1 MADPQDTPVW
11 PGAIVEEDKEEVWPG
26 QEIAPVAA
34 DEPPAVDPR
43 QEELDA
49 YARQLQSS
57 QGGYEEADLDA
68 AGYSSDEI
76 ASYETSVTASQD
88 ASSVPGSTKD
98 TLTNGGYSTDMWDT
112 FDDFG
117 AAVSFYNNTVLTDP
131 DVTPPP
137 LGVGYAIHNNPDTG
151 EATFITPPSPR
162 LLSGGAKSGTFDL
175 AAVGFAAAA
184 GNGLELV
191 GAGLE
196 YAGVDG
202 ATAFADR
209 LVPGV
214 NTGTSAMDAL
224 IVEGVPMLVA
234 GGGIGGAVYKGLKA
248 APQLLRA
255 SAALIAGEVTIASV
269 SDNKAATIAIGDNAM
284 FPMLRGVDLGD
295 SEAETV
301 IEARMNILLDGLMA
315 GGVVSG
321 AASGLL
327 QLGKLVNNLMVSPIL
342 DATYRVET
350 AAERKMYEAIVDSI
364 VGVDKDV
371 LADPNRL
378 FEARDRIAEIVRENK
393 DVVITRLNNVDE
405 DYTIT
410 LDTMSA
416 IERGIQE
423 GADTSAMVA
432 QVQGLR
438 NAELQANSP
447 LTPQAVRRPMTALDT
462 ETSNLL
468 RETGGETAKD
478 QTVTMAGAADEFA
491 QQGRDSVI
499 EVSRLSQQAQDEYY
513 RSANTLIADV
523 ANDMEL
529 SDEITRLANAVGTEI
544 DTTRT
549 ASRNQIV
556 DQIESGYQS
565 LTRQKNDLYN
575 AIQGGEVDVQA
586 LMDVLDDLPTE
597 QLTQA
602 TQITRQSSPVRGLLS
617 TAKRR
622 TVTEE
627 DALGDMITR
636 PETDEERIGRVNQY
650 FEQNGI
656 DFGFFYRKIRP
667 EVSQLASDAFK
678 TSPTAGRNLRDIVS
692 YIDGPM
698 VNNVA
703 KTGDADVAMAAQDA
717 LEFYSET
724 YAPLFRDGKL
734 ADYADLH
741 SKTIG
746 RTAEGSSLPINEVDY
761 RTGTRSLITETMEE
775 GSPAQIGQFKRLLS
789 MSEAGSDPEPLA
801 EYIVADTISKAYDSL
816 RASSGTDAQLGGFV
830 STMRQYSE
838 ALNEVFPE
846 RALELNS
853 FIRNVENARGNRELL
868 LERMKD
874 AKAQVQSTLEDV
886 QKSELRFFF
895 SREFSNVDNPALKTL
910 ANTSNPQQSFRSLM
924 LSNES
929 DRLSAM
935 DAIMQRVKQIN
946 DPERQKVVR
955 DGVETAYLRLFRD
968 QTLSTRTEI
977 GGNRAVLPTR
987 IERSADE
994 MNALY
999 KMGDVV
1005 YADRPEIMQAVRETS
1020 ELASSLAKSRN
1031 AVPVSSMSAT
1041 AFNQQAATA
1050 TSRLIYLTVGPLSKT
1065 GTRIRSILGTA
1076 IEGADGY
1083 TKAAGIRD
1091 QILANPNEF
1100 LRLSRLYN
1108 RQPND
1113 EAMQSMLLRFMFE
1126 GSVRATDPATN
1137 TQEDIEMQMMMPQ

>member
-76 ASYETSVTASQD
+76 ASYETSVKASQD
-88 ASSVPGSTKD
+88 ASSVSGSTKD

>member
-895 SREFSNVDNPALKTL
+895 SREFSTVDNPALKTL

>member
-76 ASYETSVTASQD
+76 ASYETSVKASQD
-88 ASSVPGSTKD
+88 ASSVSGSTKD

-255 SAALIAGEVTIASV
+255 SAALIAGEGTIASV

>member
-26 QEIAPVAA
+26 AIVEE
-34 DEPPAVDPR
+34 DKEEPPAVDPR
-43 QEELDA
+43 QEEVVRYDQRL
-49 YARQLQSS
+49 RSF

-68 AGYSSDEI
+68 AGYSADEI
-76 ASYETSVTASQD
+76 ASYETSVKASQD
-88 ASSVPGSTKD
+88 ASSVPVGPKD
-98 TLTNGGYSTDMWDT
+98 TLTDGGYSTDMWDT

-137 LGVGYAIHNNPDTG
+137 LGVGYAIYNNPDTG
-151 EATFITPPSPR
+151 EATYITPPSPR
-162 LLSGGAKSGTFDL
+162 LLSGGAKSGAFDL
-175 AAVGFAAAA
+175 AAVGLAAAA

-202 ATAFADR
+202 ATAFADS

-214 NTGTSAMDAL
+214 NTGTSGTDAL
-224 IVEGVPMLVA
+224 LVEGVPMLVA

-248 APQLLRA
+248 VPQLLRA
-255 SAALIAGEVTIASV
+255 SAALIAGEVSIASV

-284 FPMLRGVDLGD
+284 FPMLRGIDLGD
-295 SEAETV
+295 SEAENV
-301 IEARMNILLDGLMA
+301 IEARTNILLDGLMA

-327 QLGKLVNNLMVSPIL
+327 QLGKLANNLMISPIL

-350 AAERKMYEAIVDSI
+350 AAERKMYEAIVDAI

-416 IERGIQE
+416 IERGIKE
-423 GADTSAMVA
+423 DADSSAMVSK
-432 QVQGLR
+432 VQGLR
-438 NAELQANSP
+438 NAELIANSP

-478 QTVTMAGAADEFA
+478 QTATMAGAADEFA
-491 QQGRDSVI
+491 QQGRDSVV

-586 LMDVLDDLPTE
+586 LIDVLDDLPTE

-650 FEQNGI
+650 FEQNGV

-741 SKTIG
+741 SKTVG

-775 GSPAQIGQFKRLLS
+775 GSPC
-789 MSEAGSDPEPLA
+789 
-801 EYIVADTISKAYDSL
+801 
-816 RASSGTDAQLGGFV
+816 TDW
-830 STMRQYSE
+830 
-838 ALNEVFPE
+838 
-846 RALELNS
+846 
-853 FIRNVENARGNRELL
+853 
-868 LERMKD
+868 
-874 AKAQVQSTLEDV
+874 
-886 QKSELRFFF
+886 
-895 SREFSNVDNPALKTL
+895 
-910 ANTSNPQQSFRSLM
+910 
-924 LSNES
+924 
-929 DRLSAM
+929 
-935 DAIMQRVKQIN
+935 
-946 DPERQKVVR
+946 
-955 DGVETAYLRLFRD
+955 
-968 QTLSTRTEI
+968 
-977 GGNRAVLPTR
+977 
-987 IERSADE
+987 
-994 MNALY
+994 
-999 KMGDVV
+999 
-1005 YADRPEIMQAVRETS
+1005 
-1020 ELASSLAKSRN
+1020 
-1031 AVPVSSMSAT
+1031 
-1041 AFNQQAATA
+1041 
-1050 TSRLIYLTVGPLSKT
+1050 
-1065 GTRIRSILGTA
+1065 
-1076 IEGADGY
+1076 
-1083 TKAAGIRD
+1083 
-1091 QILANPNEF
+1091 
-1100 LRLSRLYN
+1100 
-1108 RQPND
+1108 
-1113 EAMQSMLLRFMFE
+1113 
-1126 GSVRATDPATN
+1126 SV
-1137 TQEDIEMQMMMPQ
+1137 

>member
-76 ASYETSVTASQD
+76 ASYETSVKASQD
-88 ASSVPGSTKD
+88 ASSVSGSTKD

-895 SREFSNVDNPALKTL
+895 SREFSTVDNPALKTL